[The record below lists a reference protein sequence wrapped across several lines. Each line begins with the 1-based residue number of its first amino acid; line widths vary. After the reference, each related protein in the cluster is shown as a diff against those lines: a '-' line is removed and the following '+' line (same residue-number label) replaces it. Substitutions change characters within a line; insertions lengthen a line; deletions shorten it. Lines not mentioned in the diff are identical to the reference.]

1 MKNKI
6 IILLIIIVSII
17 AIIFGASFIVLNQK
31 LKNNDTY
38 YKTEFE
44 VNYISETYR
53 IKIPQEIA
61 YNGTSGNVVYSFK
74 TLKSRNKLKRE
85 IENLYSNEYKDMN
98 KYDNE
103 GYKLYYDEK
112 QDITI
117 GYQIDNS
124 GLTDL
129 YLVVYEELN

>member
-17 AIIFGASFIVLNQK
+17 AIIFGANFIVLNQK

-38 YKTEFE
+38 YKTE
-44 VNYISETYR
+44 TYR

-61 YNGTSGNVVYSFK
+61 FNGTSGNVVYSFK

-103 GYKLYYDEK
+103 GYKLYHDEK

-129 YLVVYEELN
+129 YLVVYEGLN